1 MRITHGIIGFTVGL
15 LIYYW
20 VQDPTFKLLTLCLVL
35 GSFFGVYPDFDF
47 YLSRKLHRSWV
58 SHSFFTAV
66 FSMIILY
73 TVFMFFSR
81 LQPYAFLGS
90 VVAFLAT
97 LSHIL
102 SDMLTDYGVPL
113 LWPIRRKRIS
123 LTPINSVN
131 RALNTISIMICLFF
145 IYRTI
150 ILIS

>member
-1 MRITHGIIGFTVGL
+1 MRVTHGIIGFTVGF

-20 VQDPTFKLLTLCLVL
+20 IQISQLLPFCLML
-35 GSFFGVYPDFDF
+35 GSFFGVAPDFDL
-47 YLSRKLHRSWV
+47 YLSRKLHRSWL

-66 FSMIILY
+66 LVGI
-73 TVFMFFSR
+73 TVYVGFMFFSR
-81 LQPYAFLGS
+81 LQPYALLS
-90 VVAFLAT
+90 SIVAFLAT

-102 SDMLTDYGVPL
+102 SDMLTDSGVPL

-131 RALNTISIMICLFF
+131 RVLNTVAVMVCIFF
-145 IYRTI
+145 IFRTL